1 MKSKKSIC
9 IFSHYFSENLIPL
22 YVQLYVHE
30 LQRHFDEVLFVTND
44 RKIENSHEIEGKNVR
59 IQKVKNE
66 AYDLGMFYKGFRTL
80 KPENYKTIACINDS
94 NILFG
99 KLDFLFD
106 WADSRHLDFWGLMD
120 SHIKPPFSSHKENY
134 HIQTHFIVFNEP
146 AIRYLQ
152 DFFSH
157 FDLNEYSL
165 SNIKEVRKKVIN
177 DWEIGMSQLLI
188 SKGLSCSAF
197 VDSKKYQELYHTQ
210 KTVNVSLDLY
220 REVIQNG
227 VPVIK
232 KKVVFSVKPRDL
244 FSYKSNWKRL
254 IKTYGDKGWQL
265 NKLVAELSLLKR
277 QILKEKLMRMFRFRN

>member
-9 IFSHYFSENLIPL
+9 VFTHYFSEKRIPL

-30 LQRHFDEVLFVTND
+30 LQRHFDEILFVTND
-44 RKIENSHEIEGKNVR
+44 REIENIYDIEGKNIQ

-66 AYDLGMFYKGFRTL
+66 AYDLGMFYKGFLTL
-80 KPENYKTIACINDS
+80 KLENYKTIACINDS

-106 WADSRHLDFWGLMD
+106 WANSRRLDFWGLMD
-120 SHIKPPFSSHKENY
+120 SHIKPPFSTHKENY
-134 HIQTHFIVFNEP
+134 HIQTHFIVFNER

-152 DFFSH
+152 NFFSE
-157 FDLNEYSL
+157 FDINEYAQ

-177 DWEIGMSQLLI
+177 DWEIGISQLLL

-197 VDSKKYQELYHTQ
+197 VDSKKYHKLYHTPNA
-210 KTVNVSLDLY
+210 VNVSLDLY
-220 REVIQNG
+220 SEVIQNG

-244 FSYKSNWKRL
+244 FSYKRNWKRL
-254 IKTYGDKGWQL
+254 IKTYGDKEWQL
-265 NKLVAELSLLKR
+265 TSLISELSWLKR
-277 QILKEKLMRMFRFRN
+277 KTLTQKLRRRFHS